1 MHSYDSN
8 LYYGRTFGPWGENYR
23 NDWEELTNS
32 LTTKKR
38 LYIAYGSN
46 MNKKQMECRCPDAKI
61 IGKTYLENWELNMPF
76 YANIEMKKGK
86 KTPIL
91 LWEIS
96 AQDEAKL
103 DRYEGYPK
111 G

>member
-1 MHSYDSN
+1 
-8 LYYGRTFGPWGENYR
+8 
-23 NDWEELTNS
+23 
-32 LTTKKR
+32 
-38 LYIAYGSN
+38 
-46 MNKKQMECRCPDAKI
+46 MECRCPDAKI